1 MNPASRCQ
9 VAPRPCDLT
18 DVPALLSLTPWKEL
32 LEITEYGCVWD
43 GQPEEQLRVI
53 EDERVAFVVDDR
65 GRAIAAAV
73 RQPFDLEPLEIP
85 GIWDEPR
92 FVIPALGPEEL
103 SIGEILLLVHAR
115 YRPDEPTNDAL
126 HFQAGI
132 EAQDENPEL
141 ALSMFKLALEAG
153 DMKGHY
159 GAGYTLLG
167 QGIAR
172 EAAEHLGIYT
182 RLTPFNAWAW
192 CWLGKA
198 QAELGELC
206 AARASF
212 ERALEAESAGG
223 FETDAAELLDRLG

>member
-1 MNPASRCQ
+1 M
-9 VAPRPCDLT
+9 
-18 DVPALLSLTPWKEL
+18 PALLSLAPWKEL
-32 LEITEYGCVWD
+32 LEITEYGKVWD
-43 GQPEEQLRVI
+43 GQPADRICEL
-53 EDERVAFVVDDR
+53 DERIGFLLQD
-65 GRAIAAAV
+65 GHTIAVAV
-73 RQPFDLEPLEIP
+73 RQPFDIDPAAIP
-85 GIWDEPR
+85 SIWETPR
-92 FVIPALGPEEL
+92 FVVPTLGPEEL
-103 SIGEILLLVHAR
+103 SIGEILLLVQAR

-126 HFQAGI
+126 HFQAAI
-132 EAQDENPEL
+132 EAQGENPEL
-141 ALSMFKLALEAG
+141 AISMFKLALEAG

-206 AARASF
+206 AARASY
-212 ERALEAESAGG
+212 ERAIEAESAGG

>member
-1 MNPASRCQ
+1 VDPASRCQ
-9 VAPRPCDLT
+9 VACRSRDLT
-18 DVPALLSLTPWKEL
+18 DVPALLSITPWKEL

-43 GQPEEQLRVI
+43 GQPDEQLRVI
-53 EDERVAFVVDDR
+53 EDERIAYLLDDE
-65 GRAIAAAV
+65 GRAIAAAII
-73 RQPFDLEPLEIP
+73 QPFDLDPLEIP

-115 YRPDEPTNDAL
+115 YRPDEATNDAL

-141 ALSMFKLALEAG
+141 AISMFKLAVEAG

-159 GAGYTLLG
+159 SLGYVMFNHG
-167 QGIAR
+167 MAR
-172 EAAEHLGIYT
+172 EAAEHLKIYT
-182 RLTPFNAWAW
+182 RLTPYNAWAW

-198 QAELGELC
+198 QAALGETA
-206 AARASF
+206 AARSSY
-212 ERALEAESAGG
+212 ERALEVEDASG
-223 FETDAAELLDRLG
+223 FETDAAELLERLG